1 MKKENSIENKSNKE
15 RTLVLIKPDG
25 IVKSL
30 VGNIIT
36 ALSETKLKIVGSKV
50 VNVSREL
57 AEKHYEEL
65 KTKKP
70 DLFEAIIE
78 YITGKHHNT
87 PRIIALVY
95 EGENAIE
102 KVREICGET
111 NPEKAHPVSLR
122 GKYGRINSITGVMEN
137 VVHASDSIES
147 SIKEIGLWF
156 REEEIA
162 KGE

>member
-1 MKKENSIENKSNKE
+1 MEKKEKPKIEQ
-15 RTLVLIKPDG
+15 TLLLIKPDG

-50 VNVSREL
+50 VNVDRKL

-65 KTKKP
+65 KTTKP
-70 DLFEAIIE
+70 DLFEAIID
-78 YITGKHHNT
+78 YITGKHHKT
-87 PRIIALVY
+87 PRVIAMVY
-95 EGENAIE
+95 EGEDAIR
-102 KVREICGET
+102 KVREICGHT
-111 NPEKAHPVSLR
+111 NPEEAHPISLR
-122 GKYGRINSITGVMEN
+122 GKYGRINSKTNVMEN

-147 SIKEIGLWF
+147 AIKEIGLWF
-156 REEEIA
+156 KKEELA

>member
-1 MKKENSIENKSNKE
+1 MDTE

-25 IVKSL
+25 IIKSL

-36 ALSETKLKIVGSKV
+36 ALSETKLKIVATKV

-57 AEKHYEEL
+57 AEEHYSEL
-65 KTKKP
+65 KIKKP
-70 DLFEAIIE
+70 ELFEAILD
-78 YITGKHHNT
+78 YIMGKHHDT
-87 PRIIALVY
+87 PRVVAMVY

-102 KVREICGET
+102 KVRGICGET
-111 NPEKAHPVSLR
+111 NPEKAHPISLR

-147 SIKEIGLWF
+147 AKREIALWF
-156 REEEIA
+156 KPEEIA
-162 KGE
+162 KI